1 MQGSR
6 YKNTYM
12 KATHIPNEHLG
23 INGFGEG
30 SPVVSTYNSAEWT
43 LMSFLSRINYNYDNR
58 YYFTATFRADGSSKF
73 AKNNRWGY
81 FPAASAGWI
90 VDEEA
95 FWPQNK
101 VVSSLKLRASYGLTG
116 NNGIGLYDTYG
127 SYNSAYQY
135 NGMSTTTT
143 GEMPNS
149 NLTLSLI
156 HI

>member
-6 YKNTYM
+6 YRNTYM

-81 FPAASAGWI
+81 FPAASAGRN
-90 VDEEA
+90 VD
-95 FWPQNK
+95 
-101 VVSSLKLRASYGLTG
+101 
-116 NNGIGLYDTYG
+116 
-127 SYNSAYQY
+127 
-135 NGMSTTTT
+135 
-143 GEMPNS
+143 
-149 NLTLSLI
+149 
-156 HI
+156 